1 MSTEKIV
8 IGMLAGLAAGTA
20 LGVLFAP
27 DKGSNTRKKISDKG
41 NAMVN
46 ELGAKYKDVKSEVS
60 KTIDRVKG
68 DYANVIQ
75 DGQNLVDDLTHKTNQ
90 GMDGLSKAYQGK
102 VK

>member
-41 NAMVN
+41 NAMAN

-60 KTIDRVKG
+60 KTIDRVK
-68 DYANVIQ
+68 DQYSNVMQ
-75 DGQNLVDDLTHKTNQ
+75 DGQNLVEDITHKANQ
-90 GMDGLSKAYQGK
+90 GADGLSKTYQK
-102 VK
+102 MK